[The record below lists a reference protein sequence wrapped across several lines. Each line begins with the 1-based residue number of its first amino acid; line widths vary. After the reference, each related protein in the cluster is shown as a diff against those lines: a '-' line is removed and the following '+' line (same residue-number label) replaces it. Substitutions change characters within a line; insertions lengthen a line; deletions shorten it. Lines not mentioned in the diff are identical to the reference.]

1 MTATIIPAQRA
12 TRNPRPVPWTRLT
25 WITWRQHRAALA
37 GAAALLAAI
46 AIYLLILGQKIH
58 AAYDAYAAC
67 RPAGAAHCASLGE
80 SFTSYY
86 GSQQGSVMTSGINAQ
101 TVPFLLLA
109 VPVLLGAFVGA
120 PALARE
126 LESGTFRF
134 AWTQG
139 AGRARW
145 LMARLVPLAVVL
157 TAAAYGIS
165 ALFSWYIGPFI
176 QYGIT
181 GKFPMQLFG
190 TMGVAFAAW
199 TLFSFSLAAFL
210 GALLRRTVVA
220 MAASLAVTTV
230 LDMVTMMVLRQ
241 HYEAPITVSGP
252 GPSGVSAWPLAG
264 WFTNASGA
272 RVSLDSIFAQI
283 RQSGGQPVTS
293 PAAMNSWLAQHH
305 YTQWSSYQPGSRW
318 WAFQLIEGGWLL
330 AVALIL
336 IVATIALVRRRSA

>member
-1 MTATIIPAQRA
+1 MTTTTIPAQRA
-12 TRNPRPVPWTRLT
+12 TRNPRPVPWSRLT

-37 GAAALLAAI
+37 GSAALLAVI

-58 AAYDAYAAC
+58 DAYDAYAAC
-67 RPAGAAHCASLGE
+67 RPAGSAHCASLAE

-109 VPVLLGAFVGA
+109 VPVLLGTFVGA

-145 LMARLVPLAVVL
+145 LIARLVPLAVVL

-176 QYGIT
+176 QYGTT

-210 GALLRRTVVA
+210 GTLLRRTVVA
-220 MAASLAVTTV
+220 MAVSLAVATV

-241 HYEAPITVSGP
+241 HYETPVTVSGP
-252 GPSGVSAWPLAG
+252 GPSGASAWPQAG

-283 RQSGGQPVTS
+283 RQSSGPPVTS

-330 AVALIL
+330 AVALIV
-336 IVATIALVRRRSA
+336 IAATIALVGRRSA